1 MIVLSGARI
10 FDGERFHDGH
20 VVVVEAGRIAA
31 IVPYSERPR
40 AAERDLA
47 GGLLAP
53 GYIDVQVNGGGGVLF
68 NDDPTPEGIARIAAA
83 HRKHGTVGLLPTL
96 VTDTPEVMAAAIA
109 ATREAR
115 RLTPATLGIHLEGPF
130 LDPRRK
136 GAHELRYIRD
146 LGPGDVATIAAANC
160 GAVMLT
166 LAPNRVGVES
176 IAELARHGVLVSL
189 GHSEASYAEACA
201 AVKAGAR
208 AFTHLYNAMSAPAG
222 REPGMVGAALDLTGA
237 FVGVIADGHHV
248 HDANLRIAFAAKRH
262 DRFMLITDA
271 MPPAAGGPDQFDLQG
286 RRVRSTD
293 GCLRLDDGTLAGS
306 VLTMDEAVRY
316 AVNVA
321 RIELGDAL
329 AMASRVP
336 AMFLRRETELG
347 RIAPGHMAS
356 LVHLDD
362 DLRVLDTWIEGQSTA
377 DGSERTEPAGVVSI
391 EGN

>member
-10 FDGERFHDGH
+10 FDGEHLLDDH
-20 VVVVEAGRIAA
+20 AVVVEGARIAA
-31 IVPYSERPR
+31 IVPHSERPDG
-40 AAERDLA
+40 AVRDLG

-83 HRKHGTVGLLPTL
+83 HRNHGTIGLLPTL
-96 VTDTPEVMAAAIA
+96 VTDTPQVTAAAIA

-115 RLTPATLGIHLEGPF
+115 RLTPAALGIHLEGPF

-136 GAHELRYIRD
+136 GAHELGYIRD
-146 LGPGDVATIAAANC
+146 LERDDVATIAEANC

-166 LAPNRVGVES
+166 LAPNRVGTES

-189 GHSEASYAEACA
+189 GHSDASYEQARG
-201 AVKAGAR
+201 AVEAGAR
-208 AFTHLYNAMSAPAG
+208 AFTHLFNAMSAPTG
-222 REPGMVGAALDLTGA
+222 REPGMVGAALDLDEA
-237 FVGVIADGHHV
+237 FVGLIADGHHV
-248 HDANLRIAFAAKRH
+248 HEANLRIALAAKRR

-271 MPPAAGGPDQFDLQG
+271 MPPAAGGSDHFELQG
-286 RRVRSTD
+286 RRVTCAD

-316 AVNVA
+316 AVNVV
-321 RIELGDAL
+321 RLPLVDAL

-336 AMFLRRETELG
+336 ATFLRRDTELG
-347 RIAPGHMAS
+347 RIAPGYLAS

-362 DLRVLDTWIEGQSTA
+362 ELRVLETWIEGRPSPDSSENDAVA
-377 DGSERTEPAGVVSI
+377 DNT
-391 EGN
+391 